1 MKVIQKEQLQQMGAL
16 YVTNVLEGILNY
28 SNTSKTGSEKEILAW
43 LTKLANEQL
52 LYADFYVGR
61 IGEEAIAC
69 CKEHLDKKELEM
81 LRKMAE
87 RYKEVG
93 EECVYL
99 RPDDAELRVLVAL
112 SYRELLF
119 STFYVPESKVTIWS
133 NFGGEFLISAKNIVN
148 LNKIV
153 E

>member
-1 MKVIQKEQLQQMGAL
+1 
-16 YVTNVLEGILNY
+16 
-28 SNTSKTGSEKEILAW
+28 
-43 LTKLANEQL
+43 
-52 LYADFYVGR
+52 
-61 IGEEAIAC
+61 
-69 CKEHLDKKELEM
+69 
-81 LRKMAE
+81 MAE

-119 STFYVPESKVTIWS
+119 STFYVPESEVTIWS
-133 NFGGEFLISAKNIVN
+133 NFGGEFLVFAKNIVN

>member
-28 SNTSKTGSEKEILAW
+28 SNTIKTGSEKEILAW
-43 LTKLANEQL
+43 LTKLANEHVF
-52 LYADFYVGR
+52 YADFYVGR
-61 IGEEAIAC
+61 MGEEAIAC
-69 CKEHLDKKELEM
+69 CKEHLDEEEFEVLLEM
-81 LRKMAE
+81 IK
-87 RYKEVG
+87 RYREEG

-99 RPDDAELRVLVAL
+99 RPDDAELRILVAL

-119 STFYVPESKVTIWS
+119 STFYIPESSVTIWS
-133 NFGGEFLISAKNIVN
+133 NFGGELLLLAKNIVN